1 MANKISKRKRNKM
14 FEYWCERQSANYVAN
29 KCKVSNKTVARYR
42 KNDNWDERYEK
53 IQSKAN
59 EKVDQQLVDREA
71 VVLKNYYSI
80 RDAAQNTLTEL
91 IREFSQKHPKSPPQ
105 LPIDVEKIPYIL
117 DRLES
122 IITRKK
128 GEPDSRVDVTHSDDQ
143 HKPDPR
149 VDELLRILEQAAPDE
164 IRKLADQIA
173 DEL

>member
-1 MANKISKRKRNKM
+1 M
-14 FEYWCERQSANYVAN
+14 FEHWCERQSANYVA
-29 KCKVSNKTVARYR
+29 KKSKVSNKTVARYR
-42 KNDNWDERYEK
+42 KTDNWDERYQK

-71 VVLKNYYSI
+71 VVLKNYFSI

-91 IREFSQKHPKSPPQ
+91 IRDFSRKHPDRPPQ
-105 LPIDVEKIPYIL
+105 LPIDPEKIPYIL
-117 DRLES
+117 DRLEAV
-122 IITRKK
+122 IARKK

-143 HKPDPR
+143 HKSDPR
-149 VDELLRILEQAAPDE
+149 LDELLRILEQAAPDE